1 MLISR
6 TEPIGLDRNFNAFYF
21 FHHDPDT
28 IYVEVDKPNLE
39 NNLLVTESWHI
50 IDRRSIF
57 DSFVSSLDVRGIRES
72 ELFEEL
78 TGGYSTTSL
87 KRFQF
92 DDYKKKN
99 RFITYQNK
107 EKNLERRLKKAKI
120 ACAAE
125 EAGGR
130 RSGRLANVTASVA
143 KVCAFYHFYQIK
155 NIDDTYVHIYH
166 IFKCYL

>member
-6 TEPIGLDRNFNAFYF
+6 TKPIGLDRNFNDFYF
-21 FHHDPDT
+21 FHHDSNT
-28 IYVEVDKPNLE
+28 IYVEVDQPNFE
-39 NNLLVTESWHI
+39 KKLLVTESWHI
-50 IDRRSIF
+50 INRRSIYN
-57 DSFVSSLDVRGIRES
+57 SFVSSLDGRGIRES

-78 TGGYSTTSL
+78 TGGYGTTSL

-107 EKNLERRLKKAKI
+107 EKNLERRFKKAKI

-130 RSGRLANVTASVA
+130 RSGCLANVS
-143 KVCAFYHFYQIK
+143 
-155 NIDDTYVHIYH
+155 
-166 IFKCYL
+166 